1 MFINNNECMP
11 SFLTLIK
18 IFMFLNNN
26 ERMPIVSISLN
37 EEILKQIDSLQ
48 KNLGFS
54 GRSDAIRA
62 GIRSFVAEEKQ
73 KENLSG
79 NVNAILLV
87 VHNDEY
93 DNQVNGIK
101 HSYED
106 LITTHLHSKIEG
118 DKCMELFM
126 LKGEADSVSS
136 ITKDFQ
142 INKKMDTVKLVA
154 L

>member
-1 MFINNNECMP
+1 
-11 SFLTLIK
+11 
-18 IFMFLNNN
+18 MFLNNN

-62 GIRSFVAEEKQ
+62 GIRSFVSEEKQ

-87 VHNDEY
+87 VHSDEY

-142 INKKMDTVKLVA
+142 INKRMDTVKLVT

>member
-1 MFINNNECMP
+1 
-11 SFLTLIK
+11 
-18 IFMFLNNN
+18 
-26 ERMPIVSISLN
+26 MPIVSISLTD
-37 EEILKQIDSLQ
+37 EILNEIDSLQ
-48 KNLGFS
+48 KSLGFS

-62 GIRSFVAEEKQ
+62 GIRSFVSEEKQ

-126 LKGEADSVSS
+126 LKGEADSVSA

-142 INKKMDTVKLVA
+142 INKRMDTVKLVT

>member
-1 MFINNNECMP
+1 
-11 SFLTLIK
+11 
-18 IFMFLNNN
+18 MFLNNN
-26 ERMPIVSISLN
+26 RRMPIVSISLT
-37 EEILKQIDSLQ
+37 EEILREIDALQ

-62 GIRSFVAEEKQ
+62 GIRSFVSEEKQ

-142 INKKMDTVKLVA
+142 INKRMDTVKLVA

>member
-1 MFINNNECMP
+1 
-11 SFLTLIK
+11 
-18 IFMFLNNN
+18 MFLNNN
-26 ERMPIVSISLN
+26 EHMPIVSISLN
-37 EEILKQIDSLQ
+37 DEILKQIDTLQ

-62 GIRSFVAEEKQ
+62 GIRSFVSEEKQ
-73 KENLSG
+73 KEDLSG

-93 DNQVNGIK
+93 DNQVTEVK

-106 LITTHLHSKIEG
+106 LITMHLHSKIEG
-118 DKCMELFM
+118 DKCMELFI
-126 LKGEADSVSS
+126 LKGESELVSD
-136 ITKDFQ
+136 ITKNFQ

>member
-1 MFINNNECMP
+1 
-11 SFLTLIK
+11 
-18 IFMFLNNN
+18 
-26 ERMPIVSISLN
+26 MPIVSISLT
-37 EEILKQIDSLQ
+37 EEILKEIDSLQ

-62 GIRSFVAEEKQ
+62 GIRSFVSEEKQ

-87 VHNDEY
+87 VHSDEY

-106 LITTHLHSKIEG
+106 LIATHLHSKIEG

-142 INKKMDTVKLVA
+142 INKRMDTVKLVT

>member
-1 MFINNNECMP
+1 
-11 SFLTLIK
+11 
-18 IFMFLNNN
+18 
-26 ERMPIVSISLN
+26 MPIVSISLT
-37 EEILKQIDSLQ
+37 EEILKEIDSLQ

-62 GIRSFVAEEKQ
+62 GIRSFVSEEKQ

-87 VHNDEY
+87 VHNDEN

-142 INKKMDTVKLVA
+142 INKRMDTVKLVT

>member
-1 MFINNNECMP
+1 
-11 SFLTLIK
+11 
-18 IFMFLNNN
+18 MFLNNN
-26 ERMPIVSISLN
+26 QHMPIVSISLT
-37 EEILKQIDSLQ
+37 EEILKEIDTLQ

-62 GIRSFVAEEKQ
+62 GIRSFVSEEKQ

-126 LKGEADSVSS
+126 LKGEANSVSD

-142 INKKMDTVKLVA
+142 INKKMDTVKLVT

>member
-1 MFINNNECMP
+1 
-11 SFLTLIK
+11 
-18 IFMFLNNN
+18 MFLNNN
-26 ERMPIVSISLN
+26 DRMPIVSISLN
-37 EEILKQIDSLQ
+37 DEILKQIDNLQ

-62 GIRSFVAEEKQ
+62 GIRSFVSEEKQ

-79 NVNAILLV
+79 KVNAILLV
-87 VHNDEY
+87 VHNDEF
-93 DNQVNGIK
+93 DNEVNGLK

-126 LKGEADSVSS
+126 LKGEARLVSD

>member
-1 MFINNNECMP
+1 
-11 SFLTLIK
+11 
-18 IFMFLNNN
+18 MFLNNI
-26 ERMPIVSISLN
+26 RHMPIVSISLT
-37 EEILKQIDSLQ
+37 EEILKEIDSLQ

-73 KENLSG
+73 KEDLSG

-126 LKGEADSVSS
+126 LKGEAGSVSS

-142 INKKMDTVKLVA
+142 INKRMDTVKLVT

>member
-1 MFINNNECMP
+1 
-11 SFLTLIK
+11 
-18 IFMFLNNN
+18 MFLNNN
-26 ERMPIVSISLN
+26 RRMPIVSISLTV
-37 EEILKQIDSLQ
+37 EILREIDSLQ

-62 GIRSFVAEEKQ
+62 GIRSFVSEEKQ

-142 INKKMDTVKLVA
+142 INKRMDTVKLVT

>member
-1 MFINNNECMP
+1 
-11 SFLTLIK
+11 
-18 IFMFLNNN
+18 MFLNNN
-26 ERMPIVSISLN
+26 EHMPIVSISLN
-37 EEILKQIDSLQ
+37 DEILKQIDALQ

-62 GIRSFVAEEKQ
+62 GIRSFVSEEKQ
-73 KENLSG
+73 KEDLSG

-87 VHNDEY
+87 IHNDEY
-93 DNQVNGIK
+93 DNQVTEVK

-106 LITTHLHSKIEG
+106 LITMHLHSKIEG
-118 DKCMELFM
+118 DKCMELFI
-126 LKGEADSVSS
+126 LKGESDPVAE
-136 ITKDFQ
+136 ITKKFQ

>member
-1 MFINNNECMP
+1 
-11 SFLTLIK
+11 
-18 IFMFLNNN
+18 
-26 ERMPIVSISLN
+26 MPIVSISLT
-37 EEILKQIDSLQ
+37 EEILKEIDSLQ

-62 GIRSFVAEEKQ
+62 GIRSFVSEEKQ

-126 LKGEADSVSS
+126 LKGEAESVSS

>member
-1 MFINNNECMP
+1 
-11 SFLTLIK
+11 
-18 IFMFLNNN
+18 MFLNNN
-26 ERMPIVSISLN
+26 EHMPIVSISLT
-37 EEILKQIDSLQ
+37 EEILKEIDTLQ

-62 GIRSFVAEEKQ
+62 GIRSFVSEEKQ
-73 KENLSG
+73 KEDLTG

-93 DNQVNGIK
+93 DNQVTGIK

-126 LKGEADSVSS
+126 LKGEANSVSD

-142 INKKMDTVKLVA
+142 INKKMDTVKLVT